1 MCAILCL
8 IFLSGLAASQA
19 SSVGSSAGSA
29 TGKTCNYVD
38 RYGSLVNLNC
48 GNSDCCGNDKYRYC
62 CTKGSVS
69 LPLAP
74 RLNVQN
80 TDDCNDID
88 VICLLHTSGQV
99 GTIVGGVLGVLFL
112 LLLVVALFACCFC
125 ASCPLYQ
132 YRREMQ
138 ARDVLIPA
146 TRESLK
152 GQINYS
158 TIAEPVPSYILKRPL
173 EGYMV
178 QPGAPELPPQ
188 AQQPPQDQL
197 PTQPPPYKA

>member
-62 CTKGSVS
+62 CTK
-69 LPLAP
+69 
-74 RLNVQN
+74 
-80 TDDCNDID
+80 
-88 VICLLHTSGQV
+88 GQV